1 MLATGSE
8 AEDCKPDP
16 VFAEVWVGAA
26 AFDFVVPKFSKLRR
40 FCPVTVFGV
49 EALGF
54 MLESF
59 GMCCGLTAEKGG
71 GLVTDPNGAAA
82 GDRVESRPA
91 G

>member
-1 MLATGSE
+1 MLATGPE
-8 AEDCKPDP
+8 AECCEPDSALAG
-16 VFAEVWVGAA
+16 VCVGAA
-26 AFDFVVPKFSKLRR
+26 AFDFVVPKLSKLRR

-49 EALGF
+49 AALAF